1 MRPVAASRPAQERP
15 PIPDPMTMQSTSSSA
30 MMLLLSG
37 DRLDLRRTATAGGG
51 RNALFDAAESRTTA
65 SVAAR
70 IFIIAMFD

>member
-1 MRPVAASRPAQERP
+1 
-15 PIPDPMTMQSTSSSA
+15 MTMQSTSSSA